1 MGGPEDAPQR
11 GVGDLLDLPEQVK
24 DLLAVPDEVAGG
36 QPRRQEHV
44 LQGLALRPLED
55 GGDEPE
61 VELPAQ
67 LDLMRILAPAH
78 GHPELGERLPS
89 PPKGLGGEIDPPGH
103 PFPGFVDQ
111 RGDQR
116 GHLGRGQA
124 AEHSGLEGLGDQ
136 DVALAVDPSEPLAL
150 LRQ

>member
-44 LQGLALRPLED
+44 LEGLALRPLED

-89 PPKGLGGEIDPPGH
+89 PPKGLGGEVDPPGH

-116 GHLGRGQA
+116 GVFQQRHTLIRQRRNDAAECLREHHLAHHGRGEQ
-124 AEHSGLEGLGDQ
+124 
-136 DVALAVDPSEPLAL
+136 
-150 LRQ
+150 